1 MDRVAGVCR
10 SISLSVCLSI
20 YGCMYALRLLWS
32 ILVERLYLSIRQ
44 ICSPHHSLSLCFSLF
59 IFLGIYVCVCVC
71 VCLNMMYN
79 THTYARMYIHT
90 HIQTHIH
97 AHICARAHTHTHTTH
112 THTHTQVLGLLFSIL
127 AGNAYSVLYQQ
138 QESIYLALFQVS
150 CAYIL
155 GLFCL
160 YTRALCSNR
169 KILST
174 LPSCR
179 RCQRPSHCQNRRLSS
194 VLLMCC

>member
-1 MDRVAGVCR
+1 MVYFGGEI
-10 SISLSVCLSI
+10 ISVYQTDMFSPPFSFSMFFPF
-20 YGCMYALRLLWS
+20 YFFRD
-32 ILVERLYLSIRQ
+32 IRM
-44 ICSPHHSLSLCFSLF
+44 
-59 IFLGIYVCVCVC
+59 CVCVC

-79 THTYARMYIHT
+79 IHTYARMYIHTHIQTQIQT

-97 AHICARAHTHTHTTH
+97 AHICARAHTHTQHTH

-160 YTRALCSNR
+160 YTRAL
-169 KILST
+169 L
-174 LPSCR
+174 
-179 RCQRPSHCQNRRLSS
+179 
-194 VLLMCC
+194 